1 MDAILDGCGGA
12 EIDVAGEV
20 IDVGIGRPEAP
31 AMHSMMIT
39 RSFLFMAQNTDIKF
53 GQVRHLNLC
62 APPFSLPPPFEILR
76 EDDDPATGRV
86 IGVWRAAMSDDG
98 TLSLH
103 LRLTSDGKP
112 VEDTL
117 IYKVTDRAYDNVLRH
132 LGGINPGETK
142 QFRPWKD

>member
-1 MDAILDGCGGA
+1 MNRKLLVIIMLCIAGASAAQDVKPSAQDARA
-12 EIDVAGEV
+12 
-20 IDVGIGRPEAP
+20 
-31 AMHSMMIT
+31 SMPYLGT
-39 RSFLFMAQNTDIKF
+39 
-53 GQVRHLNLC
+53 
-62 APPFSLPPPFEILR
+62 
-76 EDDDPATGRV
+76 
-86 IGVWRAAMSDDG
+86 AAMSDDG

-117 IYKVTDRAYDNVLRH
+117 IYKVTDRAYDNVVRH